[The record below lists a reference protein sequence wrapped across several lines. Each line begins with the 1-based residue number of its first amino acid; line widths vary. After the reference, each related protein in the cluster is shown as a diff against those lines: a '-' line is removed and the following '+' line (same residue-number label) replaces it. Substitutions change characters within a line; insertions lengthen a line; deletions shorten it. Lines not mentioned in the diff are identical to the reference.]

1 MAAESEEDLQK
12 LVTEFERVCS
22 RRKLKVNVVKS
33 KIMRSTR
40 GDDRA
45 ETRISMNGEQLEEV
59 DSFKYLGSH
68 VAKAGT
74 VEEEVK
80 YRVKEASKCMGGMK
94 KVMSNRTLG
103 MSAKRRLYEG
113 VVVPTALY
121 GAEAWNMK
129 EADRRRLDVFEMRC
143 LRSMVGVSRLDR
155 LRNEEVRRRAGV
167 ERKMSEKVDQ
177 RVLGWYGHMV
187 RMREERLTKRVWK
200 AEASGARLRGRPEK
214 RWMDGVVRALGVRG
228 LSLEQGRE
236 SASDRREWRVIV
248 MDG

>member
-1 MAAESEEDLQK
+1 M
-12 LVTEFERVCS
+12 
-22 RRKLKVNVVKS
+22 
-33 KIMRSTR
+33 
-40 GDDRA
+40 A

-155 LRNEEVRRRAGV
+155 LRNEEVRRQAGV
-167 ERKMSEKVDQ
+167 KRKLSEKVDQ

-187 RMREERLTKRVWK
+187 RMCEEHLTKRV
-200 AEASGARLRGRPEK
+200 
-214 RWMDGVVRALGVRG
+214 
-228 LSLEQGRE
+228 
-236 SASDRREWRVIV
+236 
-248 MDG
+248 